1 MLNDKDLR
9 VTTLG
14 KCLVRSPLE
23 SPSEIDDGIPRF
35 IPDDAKVRYQVTVG
49 LREEDLPEI
58 YFEKAGPRETIYF
71 EPSYTKAAIV
81 TCGGLSP
88 GLNNVIRSIF
98 YELHYRYKV
107 PEVYGFRYG
116 YQGLDRSSGF
126 YPVLLTNKKV
136 DGVQDYG
143 GTFLGTCRGSVDV
156 SVMAETLDE
165 MGIDILFCVGGDG
178 TLKGAHALW
187 KELEKRNK
195 KISIIG
201 VPKTIDNDISFVY
214 KTFGFD
220 TAVRM
225 AKEVIKCAHVEAIG
239 HVNGIGL
246 VKVMGRESGF
256 IAAYATLAS
265 LEVNFC
271 LIPEIPF
278 SLHGENGL
286 LNCLHERL
294 ANRSHAVIVV
304 AEGAGQNLIEKKED
318 KYDASGNRVL
328 SDIGSYLKQ
337 EIKSHFS
344 EIGFPVNL
352 KFIDPSYIIRS
363 VPANTS
369 DSIFCENLAR
379 NAVHAAMAGK
389 TDILIGLWHGSY
401 THVPL
406 EIATRK
412 RKKVS
417 PNTSLW
423 RSVLG
428 ATGQPAMMCDKEP
441 VLSC

>member
-1 MLNDKDLR
+1 MMLNQNDLS

-23 SPSEIDDGIPRF
+23 SPSLIDDGIPRF
-35 IPDDAKVRYQVTVG
+35 IPDDAKVRYQITVG
-49 LREEDLPEI
+49 LRDQDFNDL
-58 YFEKAGPRETIYF
+58 YFEKAGPREIIYF

-98 YELHYRYKV
+98 YELHYRYQV
-107 PEVYGFRYG
+107 PEIYGIRYG
-116 YQGLDRSSGF
+116 YQGLDRSSGY

-136 DGVQDYG
+136 DGIQDYG
-143 GTFLGTCRGSVDV
+143 GTFLGTCRGSVEIGQ
-156 SVMAETLDE
+156 MADTLDE

-187 KELEKRNK
+187 KELKNRKK

-220 TAVRM
+220 TAVSM

-286 LNCLHERL
+286 LNYLHDRL
-294 ANRSHAVIVV
+294 VNRSHAVIVV
-304 AEGAGQNLIEKKED
+304 AEGAGQNLMESKKES
-318 KYDASGNRVL
+318 YDASGNRVL
-328 SDIGSYLKQ
+328 GDIGYYLKH
-337 EIKSHFS
+337 EINKYF
-344 EIGFPVNL
+344 
-352 KFIDPSYIIRS
+352 
-363 VPANTS
+363 
-369 DSIFCENLAR
+369 
-379 NAVHAAMAGK
+379 
-389 TDILIGLWHGSY
+389 
-401 THVPL
+401 
-406 EIATRK
+406 
-412 RKKVS
+412 
-417 PNTSLW
+417 
-423 RSVLG
+423 
-428 ATGQPAMMCDKEP
+428 
-441 VLSC
+441 